1 MRSRLLASSLL
12 ALVAAALLAAI
23 GGASAQTAD
32 PTTGTSSATTNVVV
46 NANTGPGSSSGGG
59 ADGSSGSSGRNTTVT
74 DVRYSG
80 HEWTTPSV
88 QGSYFAGA
96 NPCLIGVGGSG
107 AGGPIGL
114 SFTFGRSDA
123 GCQRRSDAA
132 AWHALGHDD
141 VAIARMCQDADNHA
155 AFEAV
160 GYTCPQPRPKVLV
173 EAANAPVTVSTQPPP
188 TPVAFPAA
196 APAVT
201 RTRPQWCDT
210 VTGAGERARYRRV
223 CAF

>member
-1 MRSRLLASSLL
+1 MI
-12 ALVAAALLAAI
+12 VAFVAVTLCSTV
-23 GGASAQTAD
+23 GGAFAQTAD
-32 PTTGTSSATTNVVV
+32 PTTGTSTATTLVTV
-46 NANTGPGSSSGGG
+46 NANTGPGSSSGTGANSPGG
-59 ADGSSGSSGRNTTVT
+59 SAARSVNE
-74 DVRYSG
+74 VRYSG

-141 VAIARMCQDADNHA
+141 AAIARMCQDDDNHA

-160 GYTCPQPRPKVLV
+160 GYTCPQARPKAVLTAV
-173 EAANAPVTVSTQPPP
+173 NVPV
-188 TPVAFPAA
+188 AA
-196 APAVT
+196 APPPPAALIPVVVQVVASA
-201 RTRPQWCDT
+201 RPWWCDT
-210 VTGAGERARYRRV
+210 VTGVRERARYKQA